1 MPDLDRYAPSR
12 FRFLRAGVAE
22 DSRRKEPSN
31 EFSGTTH
38 PRSHA
43 AGPPA
48 GHPSTSFMSAIRGVG
63 RSYVRRHG
71 WIAAGRRKVPSGT
84 RLQTEDSGR
93 TPNSRRDVDYLRQID
108 PLPREIRTF
117 ARRREEIASDLE
129 GCLGRTPTDGEL
141 AAELDVPIAKYRRWI
156 LSIRASNTNSLDS
169 TAKWD
174 DELPQVA
181 APVVDME
188 AVESLHR
195 LETAI
200 GNLPDREAQVAAA
213 LTDGKS
219 AREIASE
226 LGLPETTVSRIK
238 TRAIRHLRLSLR
250 AA

>member
-1 MPDLDRYAPSR
+1 MNSREQLILDHMPQVRLLATRQHRLCPPSVELDDLMSVGTVGLLQAVEK
-12 FRFLRAGVAE
+12 FRPERGFKLKTLAE
-22 DSRRKEPSN
+22 HR
-31 EFSGTTH
+31 
-38 PRSHA
+38 
-43 AGPPA
+43 
-48 GHPSTSFMSAIRGVG
+48 IRG
-63 RSYVRRHG
+63 
-71 WIAAGRRKVPSGT
+71 AM
-84 RLQTEDSGR
+84 L
-93 TPNSRRDVDYLRQID
+93 DYLRQID

-117 ARRREEIASDLE
+117 ARRRDVIVLNLE
-129 GCLGRTPTDGEL
+129 SRLGRSATDEEL
-141 AAELDVPIAKYRRWI
+141 ATELGVPIAKYRRWI
-156 LSIRASNTNSLDS
+156 LAIRASNTISLDS

-181 APVVDME
+181 VQAVNME

-226 LGLPETTVSRIK
+226 LGLSEASVSRIK